1 MNKLIITLAVSALAI
16 CTFAQGIPQPKAVR
30 EADALAVVRGKGVG
44 ELVLR
49 RNIHAAYFTTF
60 SSQKPFPDVRL

>member
-30 EADALAVVRGKGVG
+30 EAEQG
-44 ELVLR
+44 
-49 RNIHAAYFTTF
+49 
-60 SSQKPFPDVRL
+60 